1 MIQVLVAGFRGAMG
15 QKTVKM
21 VQSHQD
27 FALSAVFDPKITDL
41 NPKSYNLPT
50 NVQVLNTYDQ
60 LHAHVADVWVDF
72 TNPSAVA
79 ANIEAAINA
88 GIHPIVG
95 TSGMDPANQE
105 RLIKLANAKHLG
117 GLIAPNFGLSAVLL
131 MKFAQAA
138 AAYFPDAE
146 IIEMHHQDK
155 ADAPSGTAIAT
166 AHKIAAGRTQ
176 KPLPTNVSMTSRST
190 PFAYLATLPTN
201 KSSSAVPVKPS
212 PSAKTP
218 SIAKASCKAS
228 QSRLVRYKRLM
239 NWLWG
244 WRTFYRK
251 NAQLSAFFMSVWPIV
266 HVWIFD
272 KSPNQ

>member
-41 NPKSYNLPT
+41 NPKSYNLPA
-50 NVQVLNTYDQ
+50 NVQVLNTYAQ

-176 KPLPTNVSMTSRST
+176 KPLPTIDNDARGQRVDDVPIHAVR
-190 PFAYLATLPTN
+190 AYPATLPTN
-201 KSSSAVPVKPS
+201 KSSSAAPVRPS

-218 SIAKASCKAS
+218 STAKASCKAS
-228 QSRLVRYKRLM
+228 QLRLVRYKRLM
-239 NWLWG
+239 NWLLG
-244 WRTFYRK
+244 WRTFYKRK
-251 NAQLSAFFMSVWPIV
+251 S
-266 HVWIFD
+266 
-272 KSPNQ
+272 